1 MSLVVYKYLSATH
14 YIQNGDIKSG
24 CHPHTPVLSASR
36 FPLLFQPTKTAPQR
50 MGERPVFPRSRC
62 PQNSD
67 VTLPGDGRPPHA
79 CIYIYPQLR
88 SSSCLHFTFSTALS
102 SVLSEG
108 QRYKVLTV
116 RERKIVFH
124 AVVVDKWLMHR

>member
-1 MSLVVYKYLSATH
+1 MSLVVYKYLFTTH
-14 YIQNGDIKSG
+14 YIQNAVPTEQVSPIFAGTFCPTFRK
-24 CHPHTPVLSASR
+24 
-36 FPLLFQPTKTAPQR
+36 PTKTPLATSVHGR
-50 MGERPVFPRSRC
+50 AACFPLSSLS
-62 PQNSD
+62 PKLVSSY
-67 VTLPGDGRPPHA
+67 PGYGRPPHA
-79 CIYIYPQLR
+79 CIYIYPQLW

-116 RERKIVFH
+116 REPKIVFH